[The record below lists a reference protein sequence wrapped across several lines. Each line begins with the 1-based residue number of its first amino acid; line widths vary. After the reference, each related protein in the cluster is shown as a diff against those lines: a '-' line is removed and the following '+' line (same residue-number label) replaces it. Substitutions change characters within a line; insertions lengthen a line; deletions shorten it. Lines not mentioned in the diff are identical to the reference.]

1 MKRESQLVN
10 MFAFAYIFYVFLFEI
25 GNCVKVT
32 DFTTIE
38 VTIDARDHAHI
49 TSSLKGEGEH
59 HMMTFDKVVSVF
71 TMINFTKN
79 AENHKRLAKSK
90 ELSLA

>member
-10 MFAFAYIFYVFLFEI
+10 MFVFAYIFYVFLFEI

-38 VTIDARDHAHI
+38 VTIDPREHAHI
-49 TSSLKGEGEH
+49 TSAMDPIVHGFGSITMFIMNH
-59 HMMTFDKVVSVF
+59 DMT
-71 TMINFTKN
+71 
-79 AENHKRLAKSK
+79 
-90 ELSLA
+90 